1 MLCRGSTVATHSI
14 DHLYQ
19 YSCTQVSES
28 SRVVSIDFAKNEAI
42 VAVGGNEERQKLTPG
57 TSGFAVCTWSDGST
71 YQSTVANLMLE
82 VRKAPLKKIKKRP
95 AAAKK
100 KPAAAVVEEEEEDE
114 EEEEEEEEEQE
125 DEEEE
130 EEEELEEAEEEE
142 EDVPAAKK
150 AKKADEE
157 EKKEEEEELL

>member
-100 KPAAAVVEEEEEDE
+100 KPAAAVVAEEG
-114 EEEEEEEEEQE
+114 EEEEQE

-130 EEEELEEAEEEE
+130 EEEEDEEEEEEEE

>member
-100 KPAAAVVEEEEEDE
+100 KPAAAVVAEEG
-114 EEEEEEEEEQE
+114 EEEEQE

-130 EEEELEEAEEEE
+130 EEPEEELEEAEEEE

>member
-1 MLCRGSTVATHSI
+1 MLCRGNTVATHSI

-100 KPAAAVVEEEEEDE
+100 KPAAAVVAEEG
-114 EEEEEEEEEQE
+114 EEEEQE

-130 EEEELEEAEEEE
+130 EEEEDEEEEEEEE

>member
-100 KPAAAVVEEEEEDE
+100 KPAAAKKKPAAAVVAEEG
-114 EEEEEEEEEQE
+114 EEEEQE

-130 EEEELEEAEEEE
+130 EEEE

>member
-1 MLCRGSTVATHSI
+1 MLCRGNTVATHSI

-100 KPAAAVVEEEEEDE
+100 KPAAAKKKPAAAVVEEEG
-114 EEEEEEEEEQE
+114 EEEEQE

-130 EEEELEEAEEEE
+130 EEEEDEEEEEEEE

>member
-1 MLCRGSTVATHSI
+1 MATHSI

-100 KPAAAVVEEEEEDE
+100 KPAAAVVAEEG
-114 EEEEEEEEEQE
+114 EEEEQE

-130 EEEELEEAEEEE
+130 EEEEDEEEEEEEE

>member
-100 KPAAAVVEEEEEDE
+100 KPAAAVVAEEG
-114 EEEEEEEEEQE
+114 EEEEQE

>member
-100 KPAAAVVEEEEEDE
+100 KPAAAAPGEESGGEEQGEMDE
-114 EEEEEEEEEQE
+114 EEEEEAGGEGCR
-125 DEEEE
+125 
-130 EEEELEEAEEEE
+130 
-142 EDVPAAKK
+142 
-150 AKKADEE
+150 
-157 EKKEEEEELL
+157 